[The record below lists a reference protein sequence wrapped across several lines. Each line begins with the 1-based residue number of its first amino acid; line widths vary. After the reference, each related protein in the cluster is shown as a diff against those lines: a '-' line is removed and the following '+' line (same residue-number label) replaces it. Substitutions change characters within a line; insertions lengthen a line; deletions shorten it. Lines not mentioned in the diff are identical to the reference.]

1 MARPT
6 WKGNISFGLV
16 NVPIQM
22 FTAVRK
28 HDVNF
33 RQVHAST
40 KARVRRKRVDAETG
54 EEVPNDEIV
63 KGYEVG
69 DGQYLVVDPEELEQL
84 DPDRSRTIEIR
95 DFVEVGDIDPIYF
108 DRPYYLA
115 PDGEGAAR
123 PYRLLTEAMERT
135 GKAAIATFVMRTK
148 EYLAAIRA
156 RDGVLI
162 LSTMNFADEVAD
174 PADLDVPELDDVE
187 VQDREVEMAE
197 QLIENLLTD
206 FDPTAYRDEHQ
217 ERIREYLE
225 SKAEGQEVHL
235 PERAEETGEVVDLM
249 SALEQSLR
257 GAAGEGAGAASD
269 EEDLESMTRDE
280 LYELAQQ
287 RDVPGRSGMS
297 KSELVE
303 ALQEAEATA
312 DAA

>member
-33 RQVHAST
+33 RQIHAST

-84 DPDRSRTIEIR
+84 DPDRSRTVEIR

-156 RDGVLI
+156 RDGVLV

-187 VQDREVEMAE
+187 VRDREVEMAE

-225 SKAEGQEVHL
+225 SKAEGQEVQL
-235 PERAEETGEVVDLM
+235 PERAQETGEVVDLM

-257 GAAGEGAGAASD
+257 GAAGGGAGTTSD

-297 KSELVE
+297 KSELVA
-303 ALQEAEATA
+303 ALQEDEATA